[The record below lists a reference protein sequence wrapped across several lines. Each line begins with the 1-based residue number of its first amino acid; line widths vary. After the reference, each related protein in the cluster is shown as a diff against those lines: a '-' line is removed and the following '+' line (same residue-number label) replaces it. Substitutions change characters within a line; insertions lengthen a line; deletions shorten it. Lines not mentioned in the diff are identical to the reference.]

1 MELGYKSDIGRVRTI
16 NQDSYLVLNDLNIG
30 FKIFAVA
37 DGLGGHNAGEI
48 ASKILID
55 KIKIYFSKDTLLE
68 SSILDETLIIEII
81 KEINGQIFQMASEN
95 VDLNGMGTTLTLV
108 LLDDDNIFIF
118 HVGDSRTYI
127 VNEKEILQLTQD
139 HSLVEQ
145 LVMQGEI
152 TRQEAD
158 VHPNKNILTR
168 AIGTDAQIEV
178 DFYKYT
184 LKQYDKILLC
194 TDGLTNS
201 LSNESI
207 KNIINNNSCTD
218 AVNILVEEANNQG
231 GHDNVTVIVL
241 NPEVKQ

>member
-16 NQDSYLVLNDLNIG
+16 NQDSYLVLNNLNIG

-55 KIKIYFSKDTLLE
+55 KIKTYFIKDTLLE
-68 SSILDETLIIEII
+68 SSLLDETLIIEII
-81 KEINGQIFQMASEN
+81 KEINGEIFQMASEN

-108 LLDDDNIFIF
+108 LLDNENIFIF

-207 KNIINNNSCTD
+207 KNIINNNSCTH

-241 NPEVKQ
+241 NPEVKR